1 MASSSTY
8 AFFHC
13 HYAFQKFPFFC
24 VTLCVLHA
32 LQNAT
37 ESYSAFDGLEHVEH
51 LNLSNNNIEWLNPHL
66 FHSFSTS
73 TNRQNYQVYKLKHLK
88 LAQNK
93 IHFFNFGLYFP
104 ISNNFDSTKPKFQ
117 LHYLNVSSNHLT
129 ALDVSSNKWLNQT
142 TAVTDLTANPWN
154 CDCSV
159 LLEVCRGLKHKLTLH
174 CASPRELQGKSWDVM
189 EEFCCEVTDDM
200 NCKSNTSS
208 EATEDMKCKSNTTLE
223 TVSSSTEHKD
233 ENEVSV
239 NVGSPSVVTT
249 SLIVT
254 GVLLVCAVGGGII
267 LVKVVKR
274 RRNKP
279 QTPEYCDVY
288 APRASYVSVEPYAV
302 VGEGTS

>member
-1 MASSSTY
+1 
-8 AFFHC
+8 
-13 HYAFQKFPFFC
+13 
-24 VTLCVLHA
+24 
-32 LQNAT
+32 
-37 ESYSAFDGLEHVEH
+37 
-51 LNLSNNNIEWLNPHL
+51 
-66 FHSFSTS
+66 
-73 TNRQNYQVYKLKHLK
+73 
-88 LAQNK
+88 
-93 IHFFNFGLYFP
+93 
-104 ISNNFDSTKPKFQ
+104 
-117 LHYLNVSSNHLT
+117 
-129 ALDVSSNKWLNQT
+129 
-142 TAVTDLTANPWN
+142 
-154 CDCSV
+154 
-159 LLEVCRGLKHKLTLH
+159 
-174 CASPRELQGKSWDVM
+174 M

-208 EATEDMKCKSNTTLE
+208 EATEDMNCKSNTTLE